1 MTCSLRDKTAESEC
15 STVGDRLSSAWDKVS
30 VTERFSSL
38 PGHRLVCVAQEDTR
52 SKCRFFPAH
61 PRSGSFPRNV
71 RNWLYTL
78 ACHARLHV
86 LQAYSTACACIRTM
100 RAGVLSVESV
110 ALWILQEVAVDLSPP
125 SLEEIHCAS
134 GTV

>member
-1 MTCSLRDKTAESEC
+1 MTDCLLEIKSSHRASLVPARAQ
-15 STVGDRLSSAWDKVS
+15 AS
-30 VTERFSSL
+30 VCG
-38 PGHRLVCVAQEDTR
+38 PGGQA

-61 PRSGSFPRNV
+61 PRSRSFPRNV

-86 LQAYSTACACIRTM
+86 LQAYSTTCACIRTM

-134 GTV
+134 GTI